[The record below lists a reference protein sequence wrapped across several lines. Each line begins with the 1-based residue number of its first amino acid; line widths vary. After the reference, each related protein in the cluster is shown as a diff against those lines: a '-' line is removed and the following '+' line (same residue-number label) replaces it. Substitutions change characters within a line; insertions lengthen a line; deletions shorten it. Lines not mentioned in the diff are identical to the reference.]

1 MVINKLKKSY
11 IALLS
16 ASIIFGS
23 LLIPSN
29 VNAAT
34 ESADTSADIVAAAS
48 FTQIDSGYSSYRT
61 LAPGATESFKITNYS
76 PYARG
81 YQLTVNSSGGN
92 HYPSYINFTGSGR
105 IHPMSQQS
113 GLYVYDIIIQ
123 PGSTCNIEITGA
135 TYPATSNNY
144 VISVY

>member
-1 MVINKLKKSY
+1 MLFCHNLNPMI
-11 IALLS
+11 
-16 ASIIFGS
+16 GS

-34 ESADTSADIVAAAS
+34 ESENTSAKIVTAAS

-61 LAPGATESFKITNYS
+61 LAPGATESFKITNSS

-81 YQLTVNSSGGN
+81 FQLTVNSPGAN

-105 IHPMSQQS
+105 FPLCRSNSDSM
-113 GLYVYDIIIQ
+113 YV
-123 PGSTCNIEITGA
+123 TL
-135 TYPATSNNY
+135 
-144 VISVY
+144 